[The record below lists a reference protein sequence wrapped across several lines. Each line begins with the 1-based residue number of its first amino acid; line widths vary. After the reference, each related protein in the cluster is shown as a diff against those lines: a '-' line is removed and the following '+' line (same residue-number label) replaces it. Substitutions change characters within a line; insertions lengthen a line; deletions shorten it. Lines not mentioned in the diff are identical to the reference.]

1 MSLDGPGPPS
11 AQSPQSRLGAR
22 GQGASAERDHLQPV
36 SSGTSESEEQV
47 KVWRTLSARGV
58 LEQAGTRGVCG
69 SLWGQG
75 GPELGGWSC
84 SRPAPPS
91 RLSSLS
97 LLPSEGTGEEVQL
110 AGDWGSSR
118 LPVVGVGSERK
129 GGLEGECEPPSGPG
143 AAHLD
148 LPESSSPPALP
159 ASPAS
164 LLGPET
170 SKQTLGGG
178 GKQPG
183 CWAPTAS

>member
-91 RLSSLS
+91 RPSSLS
-97 LLPSEGTGEEVQL
+97 LLPSEGTGGRFSWQEIGGHQ
-110 AGDWGSSR
+110 GSR
-118 LPVVGVGSERK
+118 LWGWAQRGR
-129 GGLEGECEPPSGPG
+129 G
-143 AAHLD
+143 AR
-148 LPESSSPPALP
+148 
-159 ASPAS
+159 
-164 LLGPET
+164 GRV
-170 SKQTLGGG
+170 
-178 GKQPG
+178 
-183 CWAPTAS
+183 